1 MFSAILFDCDG
12 VLVDSEILSLQVE
25 IETLKESGLHF
36 EMNQFAGRF
45 MGMHHT
51 EYVAALDAVCR
62 AETGQAL
69 CSNYYTTIKTRCA
82 QVWAESLTEVAGAA
96 TLLSRL
102 EPTLPKAIASS
113 SQLGSLRAKVAKAGL
128 ASFFGEHVYS
138 ADQVARGKPSPDVYL
153 FAAERIEVAPE
164 ACLVIEDSANGV
176 LAGLAA
182 GATVWGFTGGSHSW
196 PGHAV
201 QLQEAGAH
209 AVYGSWAEVAAALK
223 IPVSA

>member
-62 AETGQAL
+62 AETGQPL
-69 CSNYYTTIKTRCA
+69 RSDYYARVAERCER
-82 QVWAESLTEVAGAA
+82 VWADSLTEVRGAA
-96 TLLSRL
+96 AVISRLDANLPKAVASSSRL
-102 EPTLPKAIASS
+102 EP
-113 SQLGSLRAKVAKAGL
+113 LRAKVAKTGL
-128 ASFFGEHVYS
+128 APFFGEHVYS
-138 ADQVARGKPSPDVYL
+138 ADQVARGKPAPDVYL
-153 FAAERIEVAPE
+153 YAAERIGVAPE

-182 GATVWGFTGGSHSW
+182 GATVWGFTGGSHAW
-196 PGHAV
+196 PGHEDR
-201 QLQEAGAH
+201 LSEAGAH
-209 AVYGSWAEVAAALK
+209 AVFSSWADVAEALK